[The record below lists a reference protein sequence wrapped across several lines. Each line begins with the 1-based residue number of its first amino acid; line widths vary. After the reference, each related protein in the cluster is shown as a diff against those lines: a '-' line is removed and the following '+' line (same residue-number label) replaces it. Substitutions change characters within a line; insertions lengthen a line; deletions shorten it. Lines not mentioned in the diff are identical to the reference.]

1 MGYYDED
8 DYYEDEE
15 DETMA
20 ETKCEVIEEKDLIT
34 VTMNPAYYVDR
45 MKNMVVSELK
55 KAIIDDIKKELIDDM
70 REDLKRTVNE
80 EIHAIVK
87 EVYAN
92 HKVVTG
98 SFYDDE
104 AKEELT
110 VDQYIMKVTRDCV
123 ARNGTI
129 SVEYKDRWNDSC
141 KKQVTIKDYIDS
153 KISYNELK
161 KTIDRE
167 IEQLQNRINIRAK
180 QMFDDQMTSVL
191 SNTVVNILM
200 QNDTYKKV
208 YGSIAEIATKEI
220 GQ

>member
-1 MGYYDED
+1 MGYWDDEDYYDE
-8 DYYEDEE
+8 ED

-20 ETKCEVIEEKDLIT
+20 ETQCEVIEEKDLIT
-34 VTMNPAYYVDR
+34 VTMNPSYYVDR

-80 EIHAIVK
+80 EIHAIVN

-92 HKVVTG
+92 HKVVIG

-123 ARNGTI
+123 ARDGTI
-129 SVEYKDRWNDSC
+129 SVEYKDSWNDTC

-180 QMFDDQMTSVL
+180 QMFNDQMTSVL

-200 QNDTYKKV
+200 QNDTYKKI
-208 YGSIAEIATKEI
+208 YGNIAEIATKEL

>member
-8 DYYEDEE
+8 DYYDEE
-15 DETMA
+15 DESMA
-20 ETKCEVIEEKDLIT
+20 ETQCEVIEEKDLIT

-80 EIHAIVK
+80 EIHAIVN

-129 SVEYKDRWNDSC
+129 SVEYKDRWNDTC

-180 QMFDDQMTSVL
+180 QMFDDQITSML

>member
-8 DYYEDEE
+8 DYYEEE
-15 DETMA
+15 DETME

-34 VTMNPAYYVDR
+34 VTMNPAYYDVDR
-45 MKNMVVSELK
+45 MKNMVVRELK
-55 KAIIDDIKKELIDDM
+55 NAIIDDIKEELIENM
-70 REDLKRTVNE
+70 RKDLRC
-80 EIHAIVK
+80 EINDEIRNIVR
-87 EVYAN
+87 EVYSN
-92 HKVVTG
+92 HKVITG

-123 ARNGTI
+123 ARDGTI
-129 SVEYKDRWNDSC
+129 SVDYKDRWNDTC

-153 KISYNELK
+153 KISYDELK

-180 QMFDDQMTSVL
+180 QMFNDQMTSVL

-200 QNDTYKKV
+200 QNDTYKKI
-208 YGSIAEIATKEI
+208 YDNIAEIATKEL

>member
-80 EIHAIVK
+80 EIHAIVN

-167 IEQLQNRINIRAK
+167 IEQLQDRINIRAK

>member
-8 DYYEDEE
+8 DYYDEE
-15 DETMA
+15 DESMA
-20 ETKCEVIEEKDLIT
+20 ETQCEVIEEKDLIT

-80 EIHAIVK
+80 EIHAIVN

-167 IEQLQNRINIRAK
+167 IEQLQNRINYRAK
-180 QMFDDQMTSVL
+180 QMFDDQMTSML

>member
-1 MGYYDED
+1 MGYWDED

-34 VTMNPAYYVDR
+34 VTMNPAYYVGR

-153 KISYNELK
+153 KISYDQLK
-161 KTIDRE
+161 KEIDKEAER
-167 IEQLQNRINIRAK
+167 LQERINYRAK
-180 QMFDDQMTSVL
+180 QMFNDQMTSVL
-191 SNTVVNILM
+191 SNTVVDILM

-220 GQ
+220 K